1 MKNVAL
7 CCACISLILLVAKTP
22 LHAVEQKTVFNTESM
37 KYEAGTGS
45 ERCRDKCGRMSG
57 PDVKSLLSQEWTIVS
72 SIAKEVTPE
81 QYWYVP
87 CNTCLPHGCICIGTE
102 YVLRRD
108 VTPPKIEAKS
118 EVIEA
123 PGKETRAVAQ
133 PLKVDTS
140 KSEIDLVRKEIDLL
154 RQENASL
161 RREIETLKNQL
172 RSQLH

>member
-1 MKNVAL
+1 MKNVAFR
-7 CCACISLILLVAKTP
+7 CVCISLILLFAKTP

-57 PDVKSLLSQEWTIVS
+57 TEVRFLLSQEWTIVS
-72 SIAKEVTPE
+72 SITKEITAE

-108 VTPPKIEAKS
+108 VTSPRIEAKS
-118 EVIEA
+118 EVIDS
-123 PGKETRAVAQ
+123 PGKDTRAVVQ
-133 PLKVDTS
+133 PLKAETS
-140 KSEIDLVRKEIDLL
+140 KNELDLIKKEIDLMK
-154 RQENASL
+154 QENALL
-161 RREIETLKNQL
+161 RQEIETLKSQL
-172 RSQLH
+172 RSQPH